1 MSVCHTAPTV
11 ARGSLTKLRKDIPM
25 KVFSTL
31 ALAAVVATV
40 ALPAS
45 AQFAKP
51 EDAIK
56 YRQSA
61 LSVMGTHFS
70 RLGAMANGKMP
81 FDAKSAQE
89 SAEIVAFMSK
99 LPWAGFGAGTEGG
112 KSKPEVW
119 KEQGK
124 FNDLAGKM
132 EAEAVKLNAAAKA
145 GNVDSL
151 KAAFGPAASSCK
163 SCHDSFRNK

>member
-1 MSVCHTAPTV
+1 
-11 ARGSLTKLRKDIPM
+11 M

-119 KEQGK
+119 KEQAK

-132 EAEAVKLNAAAKA
+132 EAEAVKLNAASKA